1 MRRPAMRS
9 PMSASHPGR
18 SRPRHPFALAL
29 LLALPVAAWGCTV
42 EHHPGNGSLGAE
54 LTSDDC
60 TAGELFGGVDDSLA
74 DVYRIN
80 LHVRTE
86 LTVTLESAD
95 FDAFVVVLDE
105 ADTHVAE
112 DDDSHGN
119 LNAAL
124 TVALEAGS
132 YRIVANS
139 ATTAREVAAYVLSV
153 STVAVGSAP
162 ARLANISTRGATKS
176 GGDIIIG
183 GLIVAGDAPKRVL
196 IRGIGPSLADF
207 GVRGTLEDPL
217 LTLFN
222 GAAVADSNNACADHA
237 RYAEI
242 PASLL
247 PTDPREA
254 CILASLD
261 PGPYTAM
268 LTGAAGGIG
277 LIELDGAQRLVNLAT
292 RVPSARVMK
301 SSSAGLSSPGMSR

>member
-29 LLALPVAAWGCTV
+29 LLALPVAAWSCTV
-42 EHHPGNGSLGAE
+42 EHHPSNGSLGAE

-60 TAGELFGGVDDSLA
+60 TASELFGGVDDSLA

-105 ADTHVAE
+105 ADTRVAE

-139 ATTAREVAAYVLSV
+139 ATTARKWAPTSCPCQPSLSARRPPDSPTSRPGEPPGAA
-153 STVAVGSAP
+153 
-162 ARLANISTRGATKS
+162 ATS
-176 GGDIIIG
+176 
-183 GLIVAGDAPKRVL
+183 
-196 IRGIGPSLADF
+196 SLAD
-207 GVRGTLEDPL
+207 
-217 LTLFN
+217 
-222 GAAVADSNNACADHA
+222 
-237 RYAEI
+237 
-242 PASLL
+242 
-247 PTDPREA
+247 
-254 CILASLD
+254 
-261 PGPYTAM
+261 
-268 LTGAAGGIG
+268 
-277 LIELDGAQRLVNLAT
+277 
-292 RVPSARVMK
+292 
-301 SSSAGLSSPGMSR
+301 